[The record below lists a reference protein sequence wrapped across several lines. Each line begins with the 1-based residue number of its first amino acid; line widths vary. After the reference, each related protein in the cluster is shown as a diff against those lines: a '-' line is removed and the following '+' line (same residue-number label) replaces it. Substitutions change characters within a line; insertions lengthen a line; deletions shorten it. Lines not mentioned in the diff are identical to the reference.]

1 MKHNTRIL
9 PVVLSLLSGILS
21 LLLLLLL
28 PTLAPLFMGSSIL
41 LIILLPQLFLVIFSH
56 TKEEKKDEIDV
67 DLIAEHEKAEEE
79 LKMQSL
85 KNELSSHIKQEEES
99 CQEIHNLALRS
110 HVFSSVFKE
119 LCNSISNNLSSTT
132 EPLSDELFKIKKDMS
147 EFLHHVQQYEDE
159 VKNHHILNQ
168 VSSECL
174 NIQTDMQE
182 LNVNIRE
189 IFNEVE
195 TKVTKLQTVND
206 KIGEI
211 GENAKSIT
219 QVSEKIRILSFN
231 ASIEAARAGK
241 AGSGFRVIANEIKNL
256 STMTDTYLAQIWE
269 TLKETQGVFDTIRLT
284 IKENADDMFK
294 VLNERLSGLKDF
306 IQVLQGYFNDF
317 ANLFDSV
324 NEIIDTLSHSMN
336 KIAPV
341 IQLHEITSQE
351 VGNMKMLIQDIGENI
366 EEVYSGLPSAKAITS
381 NNEILNEQAIIL
393 AKEIRKRLTTES
405 ELKAL
410 KKALSIIAPEAKV
423 ELGMTTNAIELF

>member
-159 VKNHHILNQ
+159 VKNHHMLNQ

-174 NIQTDMQE
+174 NIQTDMQT
-182 LNVNIRE
+182 LDADIRDV
-189 IFNEVE
+189 FGEVD
-195 TKVTKLQTVND
+195 TKVVDLQVVND
-206 KIGEI
+206 KIGGI
-211 GENAKSIT
+211 AKSIT
-219 QVSEKIRILSFN
+219 DVSEKIRILSFN

-256 STMTDTYLAQIWE
+256 SALTESYLTQIWD
-269 TLKETQGVFDTIRLT
+269 TLKETQGVFDAIRET
-284 IKENADDMFK
+284 IKGKAEGMFT
-294 VLNERLSGLKDF
+294 VLTERQNGLKSF
-306 IQVLQGYFNDF
+306 ISVLQGYFKDF
-317 ANLFDSV
+317 ADLFDSV
-324 NEIIDTLSHSMN
+324 NEVIDSLSHSMD
-336 KIAPV
+336 KVAPV
-341 IQLHEITSQE
+341 VQLHEITSQE
-351 VGNMKMLIQDIGENI
+351 VGNMEMVIQDITQNI
-366 EEVYSGLPSAKAITS
+366 QDVYTGLPNAKPIYSDT
-381 NNEILNEQAIIL
+381 IVLNEQAVRIS
-393 AKEIRKRLTTES
+393 KEVRRRLTTES

-410 KKALSIIAPEAKV
+410 KKGVTTIAPEADID
-423 ELGMTTNAIELF
+423 LGITTKAIELF